1 MNSAHNAPVKTSG
14 FRLPA
19 LHWQI
24 LIAMALAV
32 LAGLY
37 APRSIGPVPLLAV
50 FDFLGTLF
58 LRALQMLVVPLIV
71 TSVISSLAKAAG
83 GSHAGRLGWK
93 TALYYCSTGLV
104 AILTALV
111 VLNVVRPGAV
121 PPELSQTLIASAKVD
136 VGSTAGKLEGHG
148 AADMAGIFLR
158 MVPENPFAAMTRNA
172 DMLSIL
178 FFAMLVGLF
187 SARLPEAQRKPFA
200 DWWET
205 LFTVMMSITHWI
217 LLFAPIGIFGLIGET
232 VMTTG
237 AAFLGP
243 VAKFAGCVALALAF
257 HMFVTLSVAM
267 KLFRISPRA
276 HFRAMSPALLTAFS
290 SASSAA
296 TLPLTMGCL
305 EKRGVSERVRGFF
318 LPVGA
323 NINTDGTALYE
334 CAAAIFIAQI
344 YGIEI
349 TPAVQFTV
357 VLLAL
362 LTSVGV
368 AGVPAASL
376 VAIVIILNA
385 IGLPLEAIGL
395 ILATDRI
402 LDMARTTVNVY
413 GDSVGASIIA
423 VTEGEKLHDE

>member
-1 MNSAHNAPVKTSG
+1 MPAI
-14 FRLPA
+14 RLPG

-24 LIAMALAV
+24 LISIALAIA
-32 LAGLY
+32 AGLV
-37 APRSIGPVPLLAV
+37 APGQIGPIHVVAV

-58 LRALQMLVVPLIV
+58 LRALQMLVVPLIL
-71 TSVISSLAKAAG
+71 TSVISSLAKASG
-83 GSHAGRLGWK
+83 GAHAGRLGWK
-93 TALYYCSTGLV
+93 TALYYSTTGLAAIVTGLV
-104 AILTALV
+104 IVNAMQ
-111 VLNVVRPGAV
+111 PGKV
-121 PPELSQTLIASAKVD
+121 SSDVSQALIASARVD
-136 VGSTAGKLEGHG
+136 AADTAEKLTSHG

-158 MVPENPFAAMTRNA
+158 MVPENAFAAFTRNA

-178 FFAMLVGLF
+178 FFAILVGIF
-187 SARLPEAQRKPFA
+187 SARLAEPGRTAFA
-200 DWWET
+200 AWWSS
-205 LFTVMMSITHWI
+205 FFDVMMAITAWV
-217 LLFAPIGIFGLIGET
+217 LKFAPIGIFGLIGET

-237 AAFLGP
+237 VAFIGP
-243 VAKFAGCVALALAF
+243 AAKFAFCVVLALGF
-257 HMFVTLSVAM
+257 HLFITLSVVQR
-267 KLFRISPRA
+267 LFGANPLV
-276 HFRAMSPALLTAFS
+276 HFRTMAPALLTAFS

-296 TLPLTMGCL
+296 TLPVTLRCL

-318 LPVGA
+318 IPVGA

-334 CAAAIFIAQI
+334 CAAALFIAQI

-349 TPAVQFTV
+349 TPMVQFTI

-395 ILATDRI
+395 ILATDRL
-402 LDMARTTVNVY
+402 LDMARTAVNVY
-413 GDSVGASIIA
+413 GDSVGAAVIA
-423 VTEGEKLHDE
+423 RSEGEALASR

>member
-1 MNSAHNAPVKTSG
+1 MTPKKS
-14 FRLPA
+14 RWPA

-24 LIAMALAV
+24 LIAMILAVIVGLWAPRQIGPISLLAV
-32 LAGLY
+32 L
-37 APRSIGPVPLLAV
+37 
-50 FDFLGTLF
+50 DFLGTLF

-93 TALYYCSTGLV
+93 TALYYTTTGLL

-111 VLNVVRPGAV
+111 VLNVFKPGAV
-121 PPELSQTLIASAKVD
+121 APELSESLIASAKID
-136 VGSTAGKLEGHG
+136 AGSTAEKLSSHG
-148 AADMAGIFLR
+148 ASDMADIFLR
-158 MVPENPFAAMTRNA
+158 MVPENPIAAMTRNA

-178 FFAMLVGLF
+178 FFALLVGLF
-187 SARLPEAQRKPFA
+187 SAKLPDAQRRPFA
-200 DWWET
+200 EWWET
-205 LFTVMMSITHWI
+205 FFKVMMSITHWI

-243 VAKFAGCVALALAF
+243 VAKFAGCVVLALAI
-257 HMFVTLSVAM
+257 HMFITLSIALR
-267 KLFRISPRA
+267 LFGTSPRT
-276 HFRAMSPALLTAFS
+276 HLKTMTPALLTAFS

-296 TLPLTMGCL
+296 TLPLTMSCL

-318 LPVGA
+318 VPVGA

-344 YGIEI
+344 YGIEL
-349 TPAVQFTV
+349 TPVVQFTI

-376 VAIVIILNA
+376 VAIIIILNA

-413 GDSVGASIIA
+413 GDSVGASLIA
-423 VTEGEKLHDE
+423 ISEGEKLNDR

>member
-1 MNSAHNAPVKTSG
+1 MTPKKSL
-14 FRLPA
+14 LPA

-24 LIAMALAV
+24 LIAMVLAVVVGLWAPRQIGPISLLAV
-32 LAGLY
+32 L
-37 APRSIGPVPLLAV
+37 
-50 FDFLGTLF
+50 DFLGTLF

-93 TALYYCSTGLV
+93 TALYYTTTGLL
-104 AILTALV
+104 AILTALFI
-111 VLNVVRPGAV
+111 LNVFKPGAV
-121 PPELSQTLIASAKVD
+121 SPELSESLIASAKID
-136 VGSTAGKLEGHG
+136 AGSTAEKLNSHG

-158 MVPENPFAAMTRNA
+158 MVPENPIAAMTRNA

-178 FFAMLVGLF
+178 FFALLVGLF
-187 SARLPEAQRKPFA
+187 SAKLPDAQRRPFA

-205 LFTVMMSITHWI
+205 FFNVMMSITHWI

-243 VAKFAGCVALALAF
+243 VAKFAGCVVLALAV
-257 HMFVTLSVAM
+257 HMFITLSIAM
-267 KLFRISPRA
+267 RLFGTSPRA
-276 HFRAMSPALLTAFS
+276 HLKTMTPALLTAFS

-296 TLPLTMGCL
+296 TLPLTMSCL

-344 YGIEI
+344 YGIEL
-349 TPAVQFTV
+349 TPVVQFTI

-376 VAIVIILNA
+376 VAIIIILNA

-413 GDSVGASIIA
+413 GDSVGASLIA
-423 VTEGEKLHDE
+423 ISEGEKLNDF

>member
-1 MNSAHNAPVKTSG
+1 MK
-14 FRLPA
+14 RLFSLP

-24 LIAMALAV
+24 LIAMV
-32 LAGLY
+32 LAILVGLW
-37 APRSIGPVPLLAV
+37 APKQVGPLQTISVL
-50 FDFLGTLF
+50 DFFGTLF
-58 LRALQMLVVPLIV
+58 LRALQMLVVPLIL

-93 TALYYCSTGLV
+93 TAVYYVTTGTI

-111 VLNVVRPGAV
+111 IMNLFTPGKVAPGV
-121 PPELSQTLIASAKVD
+121 SEQLIASAKVD
-136 VGSTAGKLEGHG
+136 AEASAQKLGASGAG
-148 AADMAGIFLR
+148 DMAGIFLR
-158 MVPENPFAAMTRNA
+158 MVPENVFAAFTRNA

-178 FFAMLVGLF
+178 FFAILVGLF
-187 SARLPEAQRKPFA
+187 SARLPDEQRKPFA
-200 DWWET
+200 QWWGT
-205 LFTVMMSITHWI
+205 SFDIVMQITHWV
-217 LLFAPIGIFGLIGET
+217 LRFAPIGIFGLIGET
-232 VMTTG
+232 VLTTG
-237 AAFLGP
+237 VAFLGP
-243 VAKFAGCVALALAF
+243 VAKFAGCVVLALAI
-257 HMFVTLSVAM
+257 HMTITLSVVLRVFGLNAM
-267 KLFRISPRA
+267 T
-276 HFRAMSPALLTAFS
+276 HFRTMSPALLTAFS

-296 TLPLTMGCL
+296 TLPVTMECL

-318 LPVGA
+318 IPVGA

-334 CAAAIFIAQI
+334 CAAALFIAQI
-344 YGIEI
+344 YGIEM

-357 VLLAL
+357 VILAL

-402 LDMARTTVNVY
+402 LDMARTSVNVY
-413 GDSVGASIIA
+413 GDSVGAAVIA
-423 VTEGEKLHDE
+423 RSEGEALLEHQTN

>member
-1 MNSAHNAPVKTSG
+1 MLHDRETMNFK

-24 LIAMALAV
+24 AIAMV
-32 LAGLY
+32 LAIAVGLW
-37 APRSIGPVPLLAV
+37 APREIGPVKVVAV
-50 FDFLGTLF
+50 LDFLGTLF
-58 LRALQMLVVPLIV
+58 LRALQMLVVPLIL

-93 TALYYCSTGLV
+93 TALYYCSTGLL
-104 AILTALV
+104 AILTALLV
-111 VLNVVRPGAV
+111 TNIIKPGAV
-121 PPELSQTLIASAKVD
+121 PPEVSQTLISAAKIDASGTAAQL
-136 VGSTAGKLEGHG
+136 GSHG
-148 AADMAGIFLR
+148 APEMAEIFLR
-158 MVPENPFAAMTRNA
+158 MVPENVFAAFTRNA

-178 FFAMLVGLF
+178 FFAILVGLF
-187 SARLPEAQRKPFA
+187 SARLPEDRRKPFA
-200 DWWET
+200 EWWGT
-205 LFTVMMSITHWI
+205 FFDAMMEITHWV
-217 LLFAPIGIFGLIGET
+217 LRFAPIGIFGLIGET
-232 VMTTG
+232 VLTTG
-237 AAFLGP
+237 VAFLGP
-243 VAKFAGCVALALAF
+243 VAKFALCVVIALLI
-257 HMFVTLSVAM
+257 HMVFTLSIVLR
-267 KLFRISPRA
+267 LFGTSPRA
-276 HFRAMSPALLTAFS
+276 HFKAMSPALLTAFS

-296 TLPLTMGCL
+296 TLPVTMDCL
-305 EKRGVSERVRGFF
+305 KNRGVSERVRGFF

-334 CAAAIFIAQI
+334 CAAALFIAQI
-344 YGIEI
+344 YGIDI
-349 TPAVQFTV
+349 TPTVQFTV

-402 LDMARTTVNVY
+402 LDMARTSVNVY
-413 GDSVGASIIA
+413 GDSVGAAVIA
-423 VTEGEKLHDE
+423 KSEGEKLVET